1 MISLPRAARQCGPPS
16 RDRGAFRRGSPDR
29 APSRAPAQS
38 AAPVGRRAQ
47 PLHVF
52 IDVRELRLDLP
63 RTAFAGV
70 CGRVR
75 FHDFCRSMFQRA
87 LPWTARTSRTS
98 GKPWSGRLPSVDRSS
113 PFDRGNRRR
122 YAGSGAED
130 HRASALPPGIAPARD
145 FAPTLIASGS
155 SRRGHCASP
164 CPEAAKGDRQSRRR
178 RATLARHGRRQGPGT
193 PDLRE
198 EIRRAGAR
206 GAFRRKAV
214 RERGW
219 TVEGRSR
226 SIVVSSAFFTAGEPC
241 EGRSHG
247 AGQPGLSIR
256 ETVSRPV
263 ID

>member
-1 MISLPRAARQCGPPS
+1 
-16 RDRGAFRRGSPDR
+16 
-29 APSRAPAQS
+29 
-38 AAPVGRRAQ
+38 
-47 PLHVF
+47 
-52 IDVRELRLDLP
+52 
-63 RTAFAGV
+63 
-70 CGRVR
+70 
-75 FHDFCRSMFQRA
+75 MFQRA
-87 LPWTARTSRTS
+87 RPRTTRTSRASTMR
-98 GKPWSGRLPSVDRSS
+98 GRDDCLFDRSS
-113 PFDRGNRRR
+113 PLDR
-122 YAGSGAED
+122 AAAEGTQGQGP
-130 HRASALPPGIAPARD
+130 RITESSALPPGIAPARD

-164 CPEAAKGDRQSRRR
+164 CLEEARGDRQSRRR

-219 TVEGRSR
+219 TVEDRSR
-226 SIVVSSAFFTAGEPC
+226 SMVVSSAFFTAVEPC

-247 AGQPGLSIR
+247 ARQPGLSIR
-256 ETVSRPV
+256 ETASRPV